1 MISNPRVTPIYLTWL
16 NYLGGFEYF
25 LFLAEKELQLDISE
39 TQTTKKNIFP
49 TWPKSYG
56 ETADTIDRKT
66 FTDATDMIVVKSQHL
81 TENQRDALKYIKT
94 SPVVQIVVSRRD
106 RRTVIVDNES
116 YKIYDEGQSLYTI
129 QFSLR
134 YTNPVP
140 SQRI

>member
-25 LFLAEKELQLDISE
+25 LFLAEKEFQLDISE